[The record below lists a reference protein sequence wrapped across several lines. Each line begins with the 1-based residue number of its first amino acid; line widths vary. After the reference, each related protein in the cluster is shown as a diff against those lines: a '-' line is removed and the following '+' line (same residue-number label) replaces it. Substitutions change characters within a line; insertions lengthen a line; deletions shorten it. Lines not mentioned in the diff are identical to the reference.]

1 MQTKFKRIITS
12 ALALVLSF
20 SISSCHRNNETEEST
35 TTEKATTTTEETK
48 ENTTTKKTTTATTTE
63 ARLPYAYPL
72 TGVPTDVNVEEEELP
87 VLAFMIDNHP
97 AAQPHAGTSMADIVI
112 EQKVE
117 GQYSRLMIIM
127 QSQKPDKIGPIRSS
141 RYNFIERLA
150 EFDAVYFHVGGSG
163 EALNY
168 IRNNSWIKDVD
179 GMAASTRYLWRDNS
193 EGHYIPHNVFT
204 TYSRAKEAAVAYG
217 YGTDAETPD
226 LKFNYD
232 LTEPEHGASAVNEF
246 NIAYN
251 NLNVSQY
258 KYDQASGT
266 YKRSKNGQKMMDSA
280 NGKQV
285 APTNVIAQFA
295 SSYIQDDYGHRGI
308 NQIGTGGGYLFTAG
322 KKVDI
327 TWKKDSLHDLTR
339 FYYQD
344 SGEEIVLNPGQ
355 TWIETVE
362 GSGNVNI
369 IS

>member
-1 MQTKFKRIITS
+1 MQTKFKKVIATALAIVFTLSITS
-12 ALALVLSF
+12 
-20 SISSCHRNNETEEST
+20 CHKNNETETT
-35 TTEKATTTTEETK
+35 TTEKQTTTTEETK
-48 ENTTTKKTTTATTTE
+48 ESTTEKTTTATTTE

-72 TGVPTDVNVEEEELP
+72 TGVPTDVNVEKEELP

-117 GQYSRLMIIM
+117 GQYSRLMIII

-168 IRNNSWIKDVD
+168 IKSNPWVKDVD
-179 GMAASTRYLWRDNS
+179 GMAASTHYLWRDNS

-204 TYSRAKEAAVAYG
+204 TYSRAKEAAIDYG
-217 YGTDAETPD
+217 YGTDSKTPD
-226 LKFNYD
+226 IKFNYK
-232 LTEPEHGASAVNEF
+232 LTTPEHGASDAKEF

-258 KYDQASGT
+258 EYDQASGT
-266 YKRSKNGQKMMDSA
+266 YKRSKNGDKMIDSA

-295 SSYIQDDYGHRGI
+295 TSFIKDAYGHKGI
-308 NQIGTGGGYLFTAG
+308 YHNGTGEAYLFTAG

-327 TWKKDSLHDLTR
+327 TWRKDSLHDLTR
-339 FYYQD
+339 FYYKD
-344 SGEEIVLNPGQ
+344 SGEEVVLNPGQ

-362 GSGNVNI
+362 NAGNVNI
-369 IS
+369 IN